1 MDGYVSCRPAAI
13 RAKTTGEERKGL
25 AESNS
30 GPSDRRVEGTE
41 ERMKER
47 LRDELTNQAE
57 AARTRGT
64 PLTPET
70 FQTWRKQFTS
80 ELKQKREKEEE
91 ERIKALPPRE
101 REDVKKRRERL
112 SGGSFLSFCFTA
124 YPISDHTL
132 PDCRR
137 GGTISSDRHLPDILP
152 TLPPS
157 RIPHTHIS

>member
-1 MDGYVSCRPAAI
+1 
-13 RAKTTGEERKGL
+13 
-25 AESNS
+25 
-30 GPSDRRVEGTE
+30 
-41 ERMKER
+41 MKER
-47 LRDELTNQAE
+47 MREELTNQAE

-112 SGGSFLSFCFTA
+112 SGGSCFFFFLLYCLSYFRI
-124 YPISDHTL
+124 YRS
-132 PDCRR
+132 
-137 GGTISSDRHLPDILP
+137 ILP
-152 TLPPS
+152 S
-157 RIPHTHIS
+157 QS

>member
-1 MDGYVSCRPAAI
+1 
-13 RAKTTGEERKGL
+13 
-25 AESNS
+25 
-30 GPSDRRVEGTE
+30 
-41 ERMKER
+41 MKER
-47 LRDELTNQAE
+47 MRDELTNQAE

-112 SGGSFLSFCFTA
+112 SGGSFLSFFLPLFLSDLLT
-124 YPISDHTL
+124 YPSIM
-132 PDCRR
+132 
-137 GGTISSDRHLPDILP
+137 
-152 TLPPS
+152 PS
-157 RIPHTHIS
+157 RRHHFV